1 MRKTVLLIDHP
12 AGKRD
17 DRASRMLAER
27 GYAIEWRCPGR
38 GDPLPAPIGGNV
50 EIIEYP

>member
-27 GYAIEWRCPGR
+27 GYAIDWCCPGR
-38 GDPLPAPIGGNV
+38 GDPLPAP
-50 EIIEYP
+50 